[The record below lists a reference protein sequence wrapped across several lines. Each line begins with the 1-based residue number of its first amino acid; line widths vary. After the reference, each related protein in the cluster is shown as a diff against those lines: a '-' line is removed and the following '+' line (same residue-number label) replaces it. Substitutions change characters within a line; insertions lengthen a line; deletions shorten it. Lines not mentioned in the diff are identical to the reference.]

1 MVTKNLNGKNLP
13 VLIKYDFATN
23 KLVITDYAKKYFGK
37 RRCELKFQPQGNETT
52 AGLEIDSDEQTFKLK
67 LVPTTTNFQ
76 IKIDYNTD
84 FSNQNLFFR
93 IVDG

>member
-1 MVTKNLNGKNLP
+1 MQRNTL
-13 VLIKYDFATN
+13 
-23 KLVITDYAKKYFGK
+23 AKEGV
-37 RRCELKFQPQGNETT
+37 NT

-93 IVDG
+93 IVEG